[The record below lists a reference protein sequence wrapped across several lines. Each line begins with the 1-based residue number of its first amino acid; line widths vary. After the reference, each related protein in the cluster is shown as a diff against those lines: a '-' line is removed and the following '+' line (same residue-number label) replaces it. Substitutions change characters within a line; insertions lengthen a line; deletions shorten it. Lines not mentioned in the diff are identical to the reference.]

1 MSIRETIEKQYKQS
15 ILQKNSILTSTLRLI
30 KSAIKD
36 KDIEVRSSGIK
47 EGIKDKEILALFQSL
62 VKQRQDS
69 IESFQKAGRKDLV
82 EKEEEELNIIR
93 SFLPEQK
100 NQNETESIIIQ
111 IINENE
117 FNSLKDMGKLMN
129 ILKNDY
135 SGKIDMGLAGKI
147 AKSTLSN

>member
-1 MSIRETIEKQYKQS
+1 MHD
-15 ILQKNSILTSTLRLI
+15 NNN
-30 KSAIKD
+30 
-36 KDIEVRSSGIK
+36 
-47 EGIKDKEILALFQSL
+47 
-62 VKQRQDS
+62 
-69 IESFQKAGRKDLV
+69 V

>member
-15 ILQKNSILTSTLRLI
+15 ILQKNSILTSTFRLI

-69 IESFQKAGRKDLV
+69 IESFQKEIHVSSFVVHRRYF
-82 EKEEEELNIIR
+82 LNIPPDWR
-93 SFLPEQK
+93 
-100 NQNETESIIIQ
+100 
-111 IINENE
+111 
-117 FNSLKDMGKLMN
+117 
-129 ILKNDY
+129 
-135 SGKIDMGLAGKI
+135 
-147 AKSTLSN
+147 